1 MPTEKNK
8 FPIIHSKTSKGWT
21 WVIKILFSTLLVMIS
36 LLMISLAVPSLSSWE
51 IKAEVKV
58 LIIILAVVTVGVFA
72 WILIVTVKERSVK
85 KITHIVVD
93 NQGIHYYSDQ
103 DLVRSIKYTA
113 LMPNPEHGKYDVLI
127 PLDQTDTDMSL
138 CFYLFDDVLN
148 KIKLQALTLNTD
160 FVTTNGNS
168 LKKHF
173 IKGIVAFR
181 PDLKVDPGI
190 FDLYKLKRDL

>member
-1 MPTEKNK
+1 
-8 FPIIHSKTSKGWT
+8 
-21 WVIKILFSTLLVMIS
+21 
-36 LLMISLAVPSLSSWE
+36 MISLAMSSLSSWE
-51 IKAEVKV
+51 IKTEVKV
-58 LIIILAVVTVGVFA
+58 LIIILAVVAVVIFA
-72 WILIVTVKERSVK
+72 WILIITIKERPVK

-103 DLVRSIKYTA
+103 DLTRSIKYIE
-113 LMPNPEHGKYDVLI
+113 LMPDPDNGKYDVFI

-160 FVTTNGNS
+160 FVTTNGNL

-173 IKGIVAFR
+173 IKGIVTFR